1 MKYRLK
7 KDLPD
12 LEAGEIFDATDSFG
26 HETSSMFD
34 STGVYRF
41 EKDNIKHFDEWFE
54 EVESGWWKPEEGDTY
69 YFIDDDGYSKAVYWR
84 GYDWE
89 VNRFAMGNCFKTWEA
104 AERWRDYLKA
114 VATVRRDESVLTPGQ
129 IYGLGEGSGQVY
141 HIGHV
146 GKENGEKLLG
156 SCAMDLYG
164 TWAPA
169 GAILFDTEEHADAS
183 LNNHKEEWKI
193 IASYDWSR
201 E

>member
-1 MKYRLK
+1 MKIKYLRPFRLYN
-7 KDLPD
+7 PI
-12 LEAGEIFDATDSFG
+12 GDALIRDEGTVEDMG
-26 HETSSMFD
+26 KED
-34 STGVYRF
+34 YA
-41 EKDNIKHFDEWFE
+41 KWLIDNGFAE
-54 EVESGWWKPEEGDTY
+54 EVKESSWWKPKIGEDY
-69 YFIDDDGYSKAVYWR
+69 YFLSNVGEVFAEPWLGSEVDEFRYS
-84 GYDWE
+84 
-89 VNRFAMGNCFKTWEA
+89 MGNCFKTKDA
-104 AERWRDYLKA
+104 GTRWRDYLKA
-114 VATVRRDESVLTPGQ
+114 IATVRQDEGVLTPGQ